1 MGLKEE
7 LAERLAGIDCKDK
20 INEVVR
26 ENRDEIQEALYLNRK
41 DKGVLDAVQAK
52 VISRK
57 LLVFGVATA
66 LLYWA
71 GLDAE
76 TWGTILELYNVVPFN
91 RLYPPS
97 TEGSK
102 LVSCKASPGCI
113 LYTSLFN
120 ISPPPQLAVYG
131 DICEVSGI

>member
-7 LAERLAGIDCKDK
+7 LAERLAGIDCKEK

-26 ENRDEIQEALYLNRK
+26 ENREEIQEALYLNRK
-41 DKGVLDAVQAK
+41 DKGVLDAVQEK

-76 TWGTILELYNVVPFN
+76 TWGMIAMTYIGGQTAIDFAKVW
-91 RLYPPS
+91 R
-97 TEGSK
+97 G
-102 LVSCKASPGCI
+102 A
-113 LYTSLFN
+113 
-120 ISPPPQLAVYG
+120 
-131 DICEVSGI
+131 

>member
-7 LAERLAGIDCKDK
+7 LAERLAGIDCKEK

-26 ENRDEIQEALYLNRK
+26 ENREEIQEALYLNRK
-41 DKGVLDAVQAK
+41 DKGVLDAVQEK

-71 GLDAE
+71 GLDAD
-76 TWGTILELYNVVPFN
+76 TWGMIAMTYIGGQTAIDFAKVW
-91 RLYPPS
+91 R
-97 TEGSK
+97 G
-102 LVSCKASPGCI
+102 A
-113 LYTSLFN
+113 
-120 ISPPPQLAVYG
+120 
-131 DICEVSGI
+131 

>member
-26 ENRDEIQEALYLNRK
+26 ENRDQIQEALYLNRK
-41 DKGVLDAVQAK
+41 DKGVLDAVQEK

-76 TWGTILELYNVVPFN
+76 TWGMIAMTYIGGQTAIDFAKVW
-91 RLYPPS
+91 R
-97 TEGSK
+97 G
-102 LVSCKASPGCI
+102 A
-113 LYTSLFN
+113 
-120 ISPPPQLAVYG
+120 
-131 DICEVSGI
+131 

>member
-7 LAERLAGIDCKDK
+7 LAERLAGIDCKEK

-26 ENRDEIQEALYLNRK
+26 ENREEIQEALYLNRK
-41 DKGVLDAVQAK
+41 DKGMLDAVQEK

-76 TWGTILELYNVVPFN
+76 TWGMIAMTYIGGQTAIDFAKVW
-91 RLYPPS
+91 R
-97 TEGSK
+97 G
-102 LVSCKASPGCI
+102 A
-113 LYTSLFN
+113 
-120 ISPPPQLAVYG
+120 
-131 DICEVSGI
+131 